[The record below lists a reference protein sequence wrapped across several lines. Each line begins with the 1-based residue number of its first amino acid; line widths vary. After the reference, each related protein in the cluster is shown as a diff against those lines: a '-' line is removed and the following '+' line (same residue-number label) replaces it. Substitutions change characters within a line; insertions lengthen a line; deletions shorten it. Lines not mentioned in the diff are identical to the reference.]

1 MLKIGILLAAFRLRD
16 PAQRKALISAANS
29 SKLRTKVRAELIRL
43 EEQRTGKKLKA
54 IGDGQ
59 LLELLLKYL
68 PQIIQ
73 LILSLFAK

>member
-1 MLKIGILLAAFRLRD
+1 MLKVGLLLAAFRLRD
-16 PAQRKALISAANS
+16 PKQRKALVAAANNAN
-29 SKLRTKVRAELIRL
+29 LRTKIRNEVIRL

-59 LLELLLKYL
+59 LIELLLKYL

-73 LILSLFAK
+73 LIMSLIG

>member
-1 MLKIGILLAAFRLRD
+1 MLKIALLLSAFRLRD
-16 PAQRKALISAANS
+16 PAQRKALVAAANS
-29 SKLRTKVRAELIRL
+29 AKLRTKVRSKLIEL
-43 EEQRTGKKLKA
+43 EEDRTGKKLKA

-73 LILSLFAK
+73 LILSLIG